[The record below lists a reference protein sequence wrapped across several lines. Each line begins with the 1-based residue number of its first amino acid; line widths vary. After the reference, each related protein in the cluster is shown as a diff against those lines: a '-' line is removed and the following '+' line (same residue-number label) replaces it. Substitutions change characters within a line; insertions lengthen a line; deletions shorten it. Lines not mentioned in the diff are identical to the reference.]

1 MKKILYTFSLI
12 VFSFFTFSQS
22 DSETVTV
29 EIPTGNF
36 NLALAASEEE
46 DSSKMF
52 GGALELNITNPENPS
67 PIAGLLGI
75 AYESQ
80 DWGDFSSNRWNF
92 YLGLNAFFNAG
103 DNLGFV
109 GVKRT
114 FYFGDGTTEEAL
126 DCLYCSDTEEDYSGG
141 NFFASAGIYFE
152 NNWMAKLDFRISDN
166 FSEWNEN
173 SYDPYGVG
181 YSGSS
186 SFEGIPDPKI
196 QISVGY
202 SF

>member
-1 MKKILYTFSLI
+1 MKKTLFTLSLF
-12 VFSFFTFSQS
+12 VLSFFTFSQS
-22 DSETVTV
+22 DSETVKV

-36 NLALAASEEE
+36 NFAFATCEEE

-52 GGALELNITNPENPS
+52 GGALEVNITNPENPS
-67 PIAGLLGI
+67 PIAGLLGV

-114 FYFGDGTTEEAL
+114 FYLVMAQPKKLWTACTVQILKKIIQVETFLLLLASILKTIGWQSLILEFLITLVNGMRIHMIHMGL
-126 DCLYCSDTEEDYSGG
+126 DIVEVLHSKEY
-141 NFFASAGIYFE
+141 
-152 NNWMAKLDFRISDN
+152 L
-166 FSEWNEN
+166 
-173 SYDPYGVG
+173 
-181 YSGSS
+181 
-186 SFEGIPDPKI
+186 I
-196 QISVGY
+196 QKFKY
-202 SF
+202 Q